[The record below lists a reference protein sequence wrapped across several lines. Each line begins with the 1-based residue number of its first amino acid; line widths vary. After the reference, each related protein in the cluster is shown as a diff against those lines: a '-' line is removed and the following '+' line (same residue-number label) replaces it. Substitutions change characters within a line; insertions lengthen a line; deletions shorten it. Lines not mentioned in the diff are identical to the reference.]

1 MEQVLSIVVRNQPG
15 VLMRVA
21 GMFSR
26 RGYNI
31 DSLAVGITQNPEF
44 SRMTVTMQANDTTV
58 DQVCKQ
64 LAKLVEVEAVKI
76 LPPNNTSQRSMALIK
91 VQTSDKRLEIL
102 RVADVFRAH
111 AIDVSGESLTFLIT
125 GDIGKLRAFEEVMKP
140 YGILEMVQTGAVAL
154 ERGEET
160 LTVTKSRYK
169 WPERVTG
176 KNKSDQCKFI

>member
-44 SRMTVTMQANDTTV
+44 SRMTVTMQANATTV

-64 LAKLVEVEAVKI
+64 LEKLVEVEAVKI
-76 LPPNNTSQRSMALIK
+76 LPPHNTSQRSMALVK
-91 VQTSDKRLEIL
+91 VKTADKRLEIL

-111 AIDVSGESLTFLIT
+111 AIDISGESLTFLIT
-125 GDIGKLRAFEEVMKP
+125 GDIAKLHAFVEVMKP
-140 YGILEMVQTGAVAL
+140 YGIMEMVQTGAVAL
-154 ERGEET
+154 ERGEEA
-160 LTVTKSRYK
+160 LTVTKSRYN
-169 WPERVTG
+169 WPQTAIS
-176 KNKSDQCKFI
+176 KNTSEHCKLI

>member
-26 RGYNI
+26 RGFNI

-44 SRMTVTMQANDTTV
+44 SRMTVTMQASDAVV

-64 LAKLVEVEAVKI
+64 LAKLIEVEAVKV
-76 LPPNNTSQRSMALIK
+76 LPVHASAKRSMALIK
-91 VQTSDKRLEIL
+91 VKTGDKRLEIL

-111 AIDVSGESLTFLIT
+111 AIDVGAETLTFLIT
-125 GDIGKLRAFEEVMKP
+125 GVVDKLHAFVEVMKP
-140 YGILEMVQTGAVAL
+140 YGILEMVQTGGVAL
-154 ERGEET
+154 ERGEAS
-160 LTVTKSRYK
+160 LRVDKSRYT
-169 WPERVTG
+169 WPEPAS
-176 KNKSDQCKFI
+176 NEENYNII